1 MYSITLTTKENIIL
15 RTLKPKDAETLFDV
29 IQKNDT
35 HLRKW
40 LGWIDD
46 DKSVADVEKYIED
59 SVKRLE
65 LQEGI
70 DFSIWENDQII
81 GGVAV
86 YPLELA
92 HKKTSL
98 MYWLT
103 QEAQGK
109 GIMTSAVK
117 IVIDYLFNEL
127 KLNRIEISCAVENT
141 KSSALPKKL
150 GFTFEGISRQGNWL
164 YDHFV
169 DLEVYSL
176 LRGEWKV

>member
-1 MYSITLTTKENIIL
+1 MHSITLTTKENIIL
-15 RTLKPKDAETLFDV
+15 RTLKPQDAETLFNV
-29 IQKNDT
+29 IRKNDT

-40 LGWIDD
+40 LGWLDD
-46 DKSVADVEKYIED
+46 DKSVTDVEIYIEG

-65 LQEGI
+65 SQEGI

-86 YPLELA
+86 HPLDLA
-92 HKKTSL
+92 HKKASL

-103 QEAQGK
+103 EDAQGR
-109 GIMTSAVK
+109 GIMKSALD
-117 IVIDYLFNEL
+117 IVIDFLFKEL
-127 KLNRIEISCAVENT
+127 KLNRIEISCATDNT

-150 GFTFEGISRQGNWL
+150 GFTFEGISRQANWL

-176 LRGEWKV
+176 LASEWKK